1 MITPKHT
8 PTLGYVILYVRDVAL
23 TVSFYERAFGLSLR
37 FMHESG
43 KYAEL
48 ETGSTALAFSDELDV
63 PLVGQFA
70 LNRSDQR
77 PPGAEVALVVDDVP
91 AAYARALSGGATPVL
106 APALKPWGQTVSYVR
121 DLNGVLVELCSAVST

>member
-1 MITPKHT
+1 MTTPKRT
-8 PTLGYVILYVRDVAL
+8 RTLGYVILYVRDVAL
-23 TVSFYERAFGLSLR
+23 TVSFYERALGLSLR

-77 PPGAEVALVVDDVP
+77 PAGAEVALVVDDVQ
-91 AAYARALSGGATPVL
+91 AAYDQAIAGGATPVL
-106 APALKPWGQTVSYVR
+106 APTEKPWGQTVSYVR
-121 DLNGVLVELCSAVST
+121 DLNGVLVELCSAVAT